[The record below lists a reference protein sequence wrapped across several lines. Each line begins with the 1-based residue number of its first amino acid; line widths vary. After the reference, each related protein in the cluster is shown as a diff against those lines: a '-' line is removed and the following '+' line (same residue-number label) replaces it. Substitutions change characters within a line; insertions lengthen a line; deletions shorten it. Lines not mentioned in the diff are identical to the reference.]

1 MGTSSIRGKGIT
13 VKTTNVNTTAITTT
27 VTTTAAA
34 TTNTNT
40 TIDITITTT
49 TNTTTNTASTNITI
63 TIKARKQ
70 KARQKAVRANANSR
84 RLKHKVTSS
93 DANNDTN
100 SNVVPDV
107 KLGLGQVNNT
117 NTKGNVKTN
126 NDSDDSGWDDSDD
139 NSDSSG
145 FDDDDD
151 DTDNKI
157 NSQPRNNVTTTTKTT
172 TSIPSKNESLEK
184 EVETLILSW
193 ARGKDIGHLIQ
204 TLSLV
209 YSGELPDLGPSWLPS
224 SSPPTDPSEIRKGYL
239 KVIRYCH
246 PDKLPHS
253 VSMKQKIEATKLFSL
268 LADAYSYYKHT

>member
-13 VKTTNVNTTAITTT
+13 VKTTNVNTTTIATTNT
-27 VTTTAAA
+27 AA
-34 TTNTNT
+34 TTTTNT

-49 TNTTTNTASTNITI
+49 TNTATNTASTNITI

-84 RLKHKVTSS
+84 RLKHKVTSG

-100 SNVVPDV
+100 SNIVPDV
-107 KLGLGQVNNT
+107 KLGLGLVNNI

-151 DTDNKI
+151 DTGNKI
-157 NSQPRNNVTTTTKTT
+157 NSQPRNNVTTTTTA
-172 TSIPSKNESLEK
+172 IPSESESLEK